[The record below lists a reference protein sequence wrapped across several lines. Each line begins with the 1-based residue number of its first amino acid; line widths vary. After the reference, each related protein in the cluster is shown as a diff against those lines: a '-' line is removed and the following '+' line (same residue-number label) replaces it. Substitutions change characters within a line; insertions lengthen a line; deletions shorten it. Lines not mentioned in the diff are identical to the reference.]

1 MIAYYALLD
10 DIKIESKRAI
20 KSLHA
25 MGIKTVM
32 LTGDQERTANYV
44 AQKLGIDEVVA
55 NCMPQDKVAKLAELK
70 TKYGFVAMVEMVL
83 MMLLPLLK
91 QMFLMLLDQEQILQW
106 KVQTV

>member
-1 MIAYYALLD
+1 MEENQGKTLIFVSRDHQLIAYYALLD

-55 NCMPQDKVAKLAELK
+55 NCMPQDKVAKLAE
-70 TKYGFVAMVEMVL
+70 
-83 MMLLPLLK
+83 
-91 QMFLMLLDQEQILQW
+91 
-106 KVQTV
+106 